1 MFKDDLKQGESL
13 EMYLLNKI
21 HIGNTPIFGEPCPD
35 AYKMQ
40 GYFKYYDIWIP
51 EFGVAVEVKGDKKS
65 LETGNFLI
73 EVEMGGKPSAL
84 STTKAQYWV
93 FYDGEYEIWTTP
105 DRIRQAVKGLPLRDI
120 LGRGDSTW
128 KKGYLPTKNQ
138 IKKYA
143 EFIIPDN
150 YYAIHS

>member
-13 EMYLLNKI
+13 EIYLLNKI
-21 HIGNTPIFGEPCPD
+21 HIGNTPIFGNPCPD
-35 AYKMQ
+35 AFKIQ

-51 EFGVAVEVKGDKKS
+51 EFGVAVEVKGDRKS
-65 LETGNFLI
+65 LETGNIVI
-73 EVEMGGKPSAL
+73 EIEMGGKPSAL

-105 DRIRQAVKGLPLRDI
+105 DRIKQAVEGLPLREFT
-120 LGRGDSTW
+120 GRGDSVA
-128 KKGYLPTKNQ
+128 KKAFLPTREQ
-138 IKKYA
+138 IRATA
-143 EFIIPDN
+143 EFVLPDN